1 MTDSDAS
8 DPDESGSEGDVPA
21 GAAGVSSNVGMC
33 QLMMGTHQ
41 KILHLIRFSKC
52 DGPQTWGQKI
62 LDLTVLLI

>member
-52 DGPQTWGQKI
+52 DGPQT
-62 LDLTVLLI
+62 